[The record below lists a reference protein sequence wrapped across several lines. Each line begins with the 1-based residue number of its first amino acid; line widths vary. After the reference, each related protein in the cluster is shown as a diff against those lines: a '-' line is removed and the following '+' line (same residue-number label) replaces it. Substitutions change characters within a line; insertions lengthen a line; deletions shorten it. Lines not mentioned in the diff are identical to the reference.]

1 MCEGCSRPEDR
12 HSSVLVLRSKHEEI
26 TLGVVVTWDEI
37 CVSTVVVVVQKGQ
50 ITNEGAKRWWWWW
63 MMVGMNICIA
73 AAAHIDMLWL
83 LQLTGSV
90 NSWSMSN
97 LT

>member
-1 MCEGCSRPEDR
+1 
-12 HSSVLVLRSKHEEI
+12 
-26 TLGVVVTWDEI
+26 
-37 CVSTVVVVVQKGQ
+37 
-50 ITNEGAKRWWWWW
+50 

-73 AAAHIDMLWL
+73 AAAQIDMLWL

-90 NSWSMSN
+90 NSRSMSN